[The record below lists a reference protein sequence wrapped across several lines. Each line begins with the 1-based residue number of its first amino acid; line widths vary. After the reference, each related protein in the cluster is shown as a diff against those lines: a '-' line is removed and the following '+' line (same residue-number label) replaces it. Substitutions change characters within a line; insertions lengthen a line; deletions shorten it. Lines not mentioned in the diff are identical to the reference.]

1 MSIKARSPLLSIL
14 WLAAACVFARGA
26 EATTLAVWVM
36 RTVQMMPGYGRVR
49 LWSIAALAAAAF
61 LVAGSAKADPL
72 ATWVELTGLGQASI
86 RAIVKNTDQCPTL
99 SGGVRMKIRAEPA
112 DLFASVRVCEAMVA
126 GGTKNIQLGG
136 EKLPLP
142 GRHIRKIVVLGDT
155 GCRETAYQTQKCDDK
170 HWPFKA
176 LAAQAATAAPDL
188 VIHVGDYL
196 YREPPCSSGEQH
208 PCPTDYGW
216 AGWDADFFTPA
227 RKLLEKAPW
236 LMVRGNH
243 EACGRAAEGWFR
255 FLDHA
260 PWRWDPGKCPGMSDF
275 FVAGIGDL
283 RFAVLDSASLAK
295 EKQKKKDDLAVAAAG
310 SQDAAAADE
319 EDDDE
324 DASAEQPPSVV
335 ADLTAR
341 YKAIAGQVKGNAW
354 ILTHVTFN
362 GVRVKDGGTV
372 PDSTVQQAT
381 LGPLLSSDVRMVVSG
396 HIHMFEA
403 ISFADDKPPQLVG
416 GNGGTKLAK
425 KPDIPPTVN
434 GLNVARSKSIV
445 DQDFGYMVW
454 ERDAQDATR
463 WSGTLFD
470 QGGAPIG
477 NCGLQGRKLA
487 CQGKQ

>member
-1 MSIKARSPLLSIL
+1 M
-14 WLAAACVFARGA
+14 
-26 EATTLAVWVM
+26 
-36 RTVQMMPGYGRVR
+36 
-49 LWSIAALAAAAF
+49 
-61 LVAGSAKADPL
+61 
-72 ATWVELTGLGQASI
+72 
-86 RAIVKNTDQCPTL
+86 
-99 SGGVRMKIRAEPA
+99 
-112 DLFASVRVCEAMVA
+112 
-126 GGTKNIQLGG
+126 
-136 EKLPLP
+136 
-142 GRHIRKIVVLGDT
+142 
-155 GCRETAYQTQKCDDK
+155 
-170 HWPFKA
+170 
-176 LAAQAATAAPDL
+176 
-188 VIHVGDYL
+188 GDYL

-227 RKLLEKAPW
+227 RKLSERRRGSWYAAITRPADAPRKAGFGFST
-236 LMVRGNH
+236 MRRGAGH
-243 EACGRAAEGWFR
+243 
-255 FLDHA
+255 
-260 PWRWDPGKCPGMSDF
+260 PGKCPGMSDF

-372 PDSTVQQAT
+372 PDSTMQQAT

-445 DQDFGYMVW
+445 DQDFGYMVG
-454 ERDAQDATR
+454 RGMR
-463 WSGTLFD
+463 RMRP
-470 QGGAPIG
+470 GGAEPCSTRAARRSAIAACRAASSPARG
-477 NCGLQGRKLA
+477 NGDEA
-487 CQGKQ
+487 